1 MIFLCQ
7 SSRQIHTITRTS
19 NRIDPHNLDVIS
31 VLVGCLLGNAYAVK
45 IKKIFQVQNLDLNKV
60 VDIKPICFCF
70 FLYEFFDN
78 RGYCT
83 HSGPREYKT
92 ILIKAANKKPKL
104 IMGMNSIFLHL
115 VV

>member
-70 FLYEFFDN
+70 FYMNF
-78 RGYCT
+78 
-83 HSGPREYKT
+83 
-92 ILIKAANKKPKL
+92 LIIEDIVHIPGLENIKQSL
-104 IMGMNSIFLHL
+104 
-115 VV
+115 